1 MHSILGSIAV
11 RGLLILFVCAFA
23 LPVLAQSPQ
32 SLTFTVTPPLFQ
44 LSLEP
49 GERWSSQIQVVN
61 QNPYAMT
68 VYAEPVLF
76 TPSGESGKPVFIHT
90 MTGGEAPIAQD
101 PSTFA
106 GWMTLP
112 TQAYTIP
119 AEQTYSLPIVIS
131 VPEDATPGG
140 HYAAVL
146 IGNTPPS
153 DRREG
158 GVVSVTSTIASLFF
172 LRVAGDV
179 REEGRIR
186 EFSTVQSLYET
197 AEASFTLR
205 FENQGN
211 VHLQPQGDITI
222 FNMWGKKRG
231 YIPVNHVDGYG
242 SVLPDSIRSYAFVWE
257 SDTGMWDIGRYRAVA
272 TVGYG
277 KDTTV
282 FTNATL
288 YFWVLP
294 VWPLVQVLAGVLFL
308 VWGFGWAVRA
318 YVRHALRVER
328 SLVAA
333 LRQHEDEEDK
343 ADTTHQTREEQSAQQ
358 FTARTLLRPIQGGVV
373 EVQSRMQPRV
383 DDARSDAHTRQVV
396 TADTTY
402 VRPIHYGALLLFVA
416 FCAVAWV
423 LASAFVDDVTVSE
436 RSYRALE
443 ERASGETIELPQE

>member
-1 MHSILGSIAV
+1 M
-11 RGLLILFVCAFA
+11 LLVATLL
-23 LPVLAQSPQ
+23 LPQVLRAQSPD
-32 SLTFTVTPPLFQ
+32 SMTFTVTPPLFQ

-76 TPSGESGKPVFIHT
+76 TPSGESGKPVFIDT
-90 MTGGEAPIAQD
+90 MTGGETPIAQD
-101 PSTFA
+101 PNTLA

-112 TQAYTIP
+112 TQFYTIP

-131 VPEDATPGG
+131 VPEDASPGG

-153 DRREG
+153 DQRKDS
-158 GVVSVTSTIASLFF
+158 VVSVTSTIASLFF
-172 LRVAGDV
+172 LRISGDV
-179 REEGRIR
+179 HEEGRIR
-186 EFSTVQSLYET
+186 EFSTERSLYEV
-197 AEASFTLR
+197 AEAQFTLR

-231 YIPVNHVDGYG
+231 YIPVNHADGYG
-242 SVLPDSIRSYAFVWE
+242 SVLPESIRSYAFRWE
-257 SDTGMWDIGRYRAVA
+257 TDTGMWDIGRYRAVA

-277 KDTTV
+277 EGGKAYTD
-282 FTNATL
+282 ATL

-294 VWPLVQVLAGVLFL
+294 VWPLVQVFGGLLFL
-308 VWGFGWAVRA
+308 FWGFGWALRA

-328 SLVAA
+328 ALVAA
-333 LRQHEDEEDK
+333 HAEDSEPSTQLTTNVHERDTVSTTSTQQH
-343 ADTTHQTREEQSAQQ
+343 T
-358 FTARTLLRPIQGGVV
+358 FTARTLLRPIESGVT
-373 EVQSRMQPRV
+373 EVQNRV
-383 DDARSDAHTRQVV
+383 LESSPSDTV
-396 TADTTY
+396 TAPRRGTD
-402 VRPIHYGALLLFVA
+402 VRPIHYGAVLLFVA

-423 LASAFVDDVTVSE
+423 LASAFIEDVTTSE
-436 RSYRALE
+436 RAFHAVEEHMGGTDVALPRE
-443 ERASGETIELPQE
+443 